1 MLDMYT
7 RLHTKLQR
15 AASRYRTAYNA
26 LLVLDPNGSWRER
39 LKELNAADIRG
50 PGRDVDD
57 PEDTKK
63 SKGRFEP
70 SWIWLVPRS
79 SSEREKIRQRMNSMT
94 TMRAEWAQTRAR
106 KCRWSEEFL
115 IIQEEMRRVLAYHEW
130 RAEWWLE
137 QAGRRQNADPSVSEW
152 HFCICS

>member
-1 MLDMYT
+1 MLDMYN

-50 PGRDVDD
+50 PGRDPDD

-63 SKGRFEP
+63 SKGRVEP

-79 SSEREKIRQRMNSMT
+79 PSERGDDQTEDEFND

-106 KCRWSEEFL
+106 KCRWSKEFL
-115 IIQEEMRRVLAYHEW
+115 IIQEEMR
-130 RAEWWLE
+130 
-137 QAGRRQNADPSVSEW
+137 
-152 HFCICS
+152 